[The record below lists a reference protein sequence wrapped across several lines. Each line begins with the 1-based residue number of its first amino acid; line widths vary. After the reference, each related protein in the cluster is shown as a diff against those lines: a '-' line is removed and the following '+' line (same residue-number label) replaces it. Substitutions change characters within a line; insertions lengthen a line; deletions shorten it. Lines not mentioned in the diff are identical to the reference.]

1 MPDVEAA
8 AREAVSALA
17 NISKHVRKQYKD
29 RVLDLKVRDQ
39 SGETVLRVPLTL
51 AVTWFPASR
60 IELSECASAGPVQ
73 IQGGRREFTLPA
85 RGVRAARPLGGDA

>member
-8 AREAVSALA
+8 AREAVSALWR
-17 NISKHVRKQYKD
+17 ISLRMYGNRLSSNGKGSER
-29 RVLDLKVRDQ
+29 
-39 SGETVLRVPLTL
+39 ETVLRVPLTL

-73 IQGGRREFTLPA
+73 IQGLSVGRFEFTLPA
-85 RGVRAARPLGGDA
+85 RDVSAARPLGGDA